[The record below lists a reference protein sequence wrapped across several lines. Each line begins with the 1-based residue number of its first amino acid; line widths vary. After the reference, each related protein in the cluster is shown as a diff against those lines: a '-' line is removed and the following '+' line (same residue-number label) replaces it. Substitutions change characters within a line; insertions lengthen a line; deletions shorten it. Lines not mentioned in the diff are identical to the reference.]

1 MKYIAPEYK
10 INKIES
16 EDVITGSRFQIF
28 ENVEIKDSEGNVI
41 GSGNKGEYSVD
52 IEDLF
57 G

>member
-16 EDVITGSRFQIF
+16 EDVITGSSFQIF